1 MWAQGV
7 RVPGELS
14 PPLGLMTKASAISIF
29 SLVESVLPSF
39 DKRMEHYQP
48 KTLTHS
54 SKAVAAQELVQTRKF
69 TRQLLKDPQKVRSF
83 LIEGGFITRSG
94 KLSKRYGG

>member
-1 MWAQGV
+1 
-7 RVPGELS
+7 
-14 PPLGLMTKASAISIF
+14 
-29 SLVESVLPSF
+29 
-39 DKRMEHYQP
+39 MEHYKI
-48 KTLTHS
+48 KTFAHTPN
-54 SKAVAAQELVQTRKF
+54 AVAAEELVQTRKF

>member
-1 MWAQGV
+1 MFESQGSA
-7 RVPGELS
+7 RRGS
-14 PPLGLMTKASAISIF
+14 APLGCMTKASAISIF

-48 KTLTHS
+48 KTFTHS